1 MNAVVSFGVQM
12 ISRGQTV
19 NLVRLWNPWGH
30 GEWNGDWSDRL
41 EHLAH
46 SVTILKKHFSGFVAQ
61 KTKY

>member
-12 ISRGQTV
+12 ISRGQMV

-41 EHLAH
+41 EHLAL
-46 SVTILKKHFSGFVAQ
+46 TISLVLYLRRKN
-61 KTKY
+61 TEII